1 MAAMVTDQCGRLIAY
16 KCSELA
22 EYTWAQINAL
32 PYGISRAFAAA
43 TNSAAS
49 RGTKLDRAQTSF
61 ERIDIV
67 AYSAL
72 ETAINNLDNAADSF
86 LAATE

>member
-1 MAAMVTDQCGRLIAY
+1 MAAMTTDQCGRLIAY

-49 RGTKLDRAQTSF
+49 REEKLNKAQASF

-67 AYSAL
+67 SYSAL
-72 ETAINNLDNAADSF
+72 ETAIDNLDKATDSF
-86 LAATE
+86 LAATV